1 MALKHV
7 LLIATGGTVA
17 CRDNGNGL
25 APALSG
31 EQLIEFLPEL
41 SGLCEVVVENLFSKD
56 STDITTDD
64 RVKIAHLIRD
74 TYDKFDGFVIAHGT
88 DTLAYTAALLYHML
102 RSLDKPV
109 ILTGA
114 QKPIGE
120 PGSDAERMLV
130 DGLSFI
136 L

>member
-41 SGLCEVVVENLFSKD
+41 SCLCEVVVENLFSKD

-64 RVKIAHLIRD
+64 RVKIAHLIAIP
-74 TYDKFDGFVIAHGT
+74 TT
-88 DTLAYTAALLYHML
+88 NLTALSSPMPPIPWPIPPRCSTTCCAAWTS
-102 RSLDKPV
+102 RS
-109 ILTGA
+109 
-114 QKPIGE
+114 
-120 PGSDAERMLV
+120 S
-130 DGLSFI
+130 
-136 L
+136 